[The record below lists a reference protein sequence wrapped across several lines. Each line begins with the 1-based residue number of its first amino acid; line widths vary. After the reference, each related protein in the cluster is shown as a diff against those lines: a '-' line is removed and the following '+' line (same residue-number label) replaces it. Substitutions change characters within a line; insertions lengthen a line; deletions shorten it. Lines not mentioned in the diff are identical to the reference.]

1 MSAGPY
7 VMLAISDNGIGMD
20 EATRSRIF
28 EPFFTT
34 KETGK
39 GTGLGLATVY
49 GIVKQN
55 GGHVWVYSELGHGTT
70 FKVYLPSAEKKLIPG
85 QEKTEDVLPPRR
97 GGVTVLVVE
106 DDPVMRR
113 LTRKMLEEHGYRVL
127 EAEDGNAALA
137 AISSVSGKV
146 DLTLTDVV
154 MKGMT
159 GPDLVLKL
167 IESYPQMK
175 VVYMSGYTGELVT
188 NQRGNGMRLLEK
200 PFTRASLLQ
209 TLDRALNEEG

>member
-1 MSAGPY
+1 
-7 VMLAISDNGIGMD
+7 
-20 EATRSRIF
+20 
-28 EPFFTT
+28 
-34 KETGK
+34 
-39 GTGLGLATVY
+39 
-49 GIVKQN
+49 
-55 GGHVWVYSELGHGTT
+55 
-70 FKVYLPSAEKKLIPG
+70 
-85 QEKTEDVLPPRR
+85 
-97 GGVTVLVVE
+97 
-106 DDPVMRR
+106 MRR
-113 LTRKMLEEHGYRVL
+113 LTRKMLEEHGYQVI

-137 AISSVSGKV
+137 AISSRGGKV

-167 IESYPQMK
+167 IETYPQMK